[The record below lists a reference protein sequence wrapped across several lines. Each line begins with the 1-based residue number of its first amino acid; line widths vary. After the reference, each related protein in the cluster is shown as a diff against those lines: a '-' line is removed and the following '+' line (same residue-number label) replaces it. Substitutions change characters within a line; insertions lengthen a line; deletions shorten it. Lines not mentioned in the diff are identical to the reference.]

1 MKIVKFLLF
10 FLILSSCNKYLG
22 TIEPDYE
29 PSNEVTNIFEKDFS
43 LSSPSDNF
51 KINEKNFLKNKKYLS
66 TNSSFKEI
74 NKLISLDS
82 KS

>member
-43 LSSPSDNF
+43 LSSP
-51 KINEKNFLKNKKYLS
+51 K
-66 TNSSFKEI
+66 
-74 NKLISLDS
+74 
-82 KS
+82 